1 MSRFPDGLNNPKNW
15 IIKTIPV
22 EVKQVMYKVT
32 GVYPAIQWYPYYY
45 IDEKGQARD
54 CDKNF
59 NRFPHPGYR
68 AQDPQNWEFDESERP
83 IIIVRGVTRKGR
95 DHSRTF
101 YVVKS
106 TSKFFRYGIQETPT
120 TPDEVSAVIAL
131 RDEEQKPMTN

>member
-1 MSRFPDGLNNPKNW
+1 MYRFPNGLNNPNNW
-15 IIKTIPV
+15 VIPTKLGKV
-22 EVKQVMYKVT
+22 ENFTGVI
-32 GVYPAIQWYPYYY
+32 GVYPAIQWPPYYY

-120 TPDEVSAVIAL
+120 TPDEVSAVIVL